1 MYRRIKKMFEEYANK
16 IGAIIAIILG
26 IAAVI
31 ILIGCIVAGL
41 IFVINESKENRKAKK
56 EFLGKK
62 YFKSATN
69 CIKLTDE
76 EIKQTFD
83 FAETFQNF
91 CQRYGLKGS
100 KSSLNLFINSALR
113 TYKYSEESNKK
124 EK

>member
-1 MYRRIKKMFEEYANK
+1 MIKEIVEQ
-16 IGAIIAIILG
+16 IGFISMWIIT
-26 IAAVI
+26 IAAAFLLVS
-31 ILIGCIVAGL
+31 CIVAC
-41 IFVINESKENRKAKK
+41 FVDEIKRIKENRITEK
-56 EFLGKK
+56 EFRGKK

-100 KSSLNLFINSALR
+100 KSSLNLFLNSALR
-113 TYKYSEESNKK
+113 TYKYPEESNKK